1 MTELRRAVDQLR
13 QSLDAI
19 EPVLAEE
26 GRASDLEHFKATLDR
41 VRVNV
46 QAIRSAINPT
56 QYPEAVTKFR
66 LRRTA
71 EICQRVLSGMSD
83 HTITRQTPG
92 FDRFRSVVEQTLE
105 GIERLKKK
113 S

>member
-19 EPVLAEE
+19 EPVLNEE
-26 GRASDLEHFKATLDR
+26 GREGDLEEFKATLDR

-46 QAIRSAINPT
+46 QAISSVINPT
-56 QYPEAVTKFR
+56 KYPETVTRFR

-71 EICQRVLSGMSD
+71 EICQRVLSGISD

-105 GIERLKKK
+105 EFDRLKKK